1 MRPTSRCH
9 ARGRRR
15 PHAGDLRD
23 AAHTDRQHVSDDT
36 SDIRLRAGLV
46 ATQIL
51 GLALCRYVLNFPLV
65 AAMSRHSHNM
75 VTGTRA
81 TAAAG
86 LACWAHDTDAPPPR
100 RQCELDT
107 TGDGPEEPGSP

>member
-1 MRPTSRCH
+1 MSAIPRDQVGAVPTAHFLDRWECDEALVCVLRVGCH

-23 AAHTDRQHVSDDT
+23 AALTDRQHVSDDT

-81 TAAAG
+81 MAA
-86 LACWAHDTDAPPPR
+86 
-100 RQCELDT
+100 
-107 TGDGPEEPGSP
+107 PG